1 MATFLS
7 KMVADPHSSLAVDLP
22 MRGREL
28 QALVNKY
35 TQDFPARVAYNGSAS
50 PVLGGNVYLLTGT
63 TGGLGSN
70 MLARLL
76 EAPAVTRVY
85 AFNRPTKSS
94 TSQGRHLLAF
104 RKRGLNTG
112 LLASEKLVYV
122 EGDLSAPCFALGDR
136 LYGEVSSPPGLRL
149 LLYSYE
155 VNHRSMNLSPTSFI
169 TVC

>member
-1 MATFLS
+1 MATSLS
-7 KMVADPHSSLAVDLP
+7 KMVADPHSTLAVDLP

-35 TQDFPARVAYNGSAS
+35 TEGFPARLAHNGSAYS
-50 PVLGGNVYLLTGT
+50 VLDGNVYMLTGT

-94 TSQGRHLLAF
+94 TSQARHLSAF
-104 RKRGLNTG
+104 RQRGLNTS
-112 LLASEKLVYV
+112 LLSSEKLVYV
-122 EGDLSAPCFALGDR
+122 EGDLSASCFALGER
-136 LYGEVSSPPGLRL
+136 LYGEVSNSPGLRL
-149 LLYSYE
+149 LVVLIRGES
-155 VNHRSMNLSPTSFI
+155 
-169 TVC
+169 